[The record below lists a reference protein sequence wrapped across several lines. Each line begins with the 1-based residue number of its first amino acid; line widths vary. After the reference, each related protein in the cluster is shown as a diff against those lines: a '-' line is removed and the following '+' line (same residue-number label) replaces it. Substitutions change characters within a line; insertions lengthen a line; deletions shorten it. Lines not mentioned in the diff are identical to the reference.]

1 MHGVIL
7 EDEEMYNTGPRALG
21 LSSQLELK
29 RRASEHVARGDEL
42 LPVAGAA

>member
-7 EDEEMYNTGPRALG
+7 EAEEMYNTEPRALG

-29 RRASEHVARGDEL
+29 RRASQVLARGDEL